1 MKNLLC
7 FWIQRY
13 DNFIGI
19 LITFHVRDF
28 KVRTVSYAMTNRMYI
43 FSILRELS
51 LIVSKYSLHFAAWCK
66 SLWNGC
72 RIGSISSL
80 RHISRGRM
88 KNLVFT
94 GASCVNQR
102 ETDTYLQ
109 QGNIF
114 RERQSSATEMC
125 FNFVTILLS
134 VGCALPPKISC
145 LCWVS
150 SLPPLLSIAG

>member
-1 MKNLLC
+1 
-7 FWIQRY
+7 
-13 DNFIGI
+13 
-19 LITFHVRDF
+19 
-28 KVRTVSYAMTNRMYI
+28 
-43 FSILRELS
+43 
-51 LIVSKYSLHFAAWCK
+51 
-66 SLWNGC
+66 
-72 RIGSISSL
+72 
-80 RHISRGRM
+80 M

-109 QGNIF
+109 EGNIF

-145 LCWVS
+145 LC
-150 SLPPLLSIAG
+150 